1 MFVNDSDDEQAT
13 VCVSFPSRFVS
24 SCEIAINLGPFP
36 VPTVWH
42 GRGDAPYLVS
52 CTAYVSSA
60 SQECRDQQ
68 RATSAQYHMPAPW
81 PKRRDDETRP
91 MCS

>member
-1 MFVNDSDDEQAT
+1 MFVDDSDDEQAT
-13 VCVSFPSRFVS
+13 VCISFPSQFVS
-24 SCEIAINLGPFP
+24 SDEIAINSNRTP
-36 VPTVWH
+36 VPTVQH
-42 GRGDAPYLVS
+42 GQGDAPYLIS
-52 CTAYVSSA
+52 CTTYVSSA